1 MSAAHDPPAADL
13 QALVDAI
20 ADALVDRGLIAS
32 PSTSAI
38 RVVSAS
44 QLAELLHR
52 DRRWVYEHAHELGGF
67 RYGDGPKARLGF
79 DLAAVQEWKQRRR
92 DAFARSARARPKST
106 QGGLMSAR
114 PSALIRFED

>member
-1 MSAAHDPPAADL
+1 MSPDQVTATADM

-20 ADALVDRGLIAS
+20 ADALVERGLIAS

-38 RVVSAS
+38 RVVSAR
-44 QLAELLHR
+44 QLAELLRR

-92 DAFARSARARPKST
+92 DAFAKSARTRPKRT
-106 QGGLMSAR
+106 PGGLMSAR
-114 PSALIRFED
+114 AGALIPFEK